1 MRLLLVILLLL
12 VAGGGY
18 TWWHHRPLHDAPGV
32 VAGAEPTQDDIAA
45 GTLLKQGHFALAP
58 RAKFA
63 MTGRV
68 LSREDYQ
75 LDDLAPIAPTDLA
88 MGWGRMSDS
97 AVLDRI
103 RISQSNRYYYWYTQE
118 FPIPRREI
126 EDSSANMHMIPAN
139 DTVARELKDVRPG
152 EVIHFEGFLVDV
164 NRDDGWHAATSLTRE
179 DTGAGGCEIVLVES
193 LRQER
198 PPGRA
203 DRYRVRE

>member
-1 MRLLLVILLLL
+1 MRVWLVILFLLIG
-12 VAGGGY
+12 GGGY
-18 TWWHHRPLHDAPGV
+18 AWWHHRAVHDAPGIL
-32 VAGAEPTQDDIAA
+32 AGGVPTQKDLAA
-45 GTLLKQGHFALAP
+45 GTSLTRGHFTLDP

-88 MGWGRMSDS
+88 LGWDRMSDT
-97 AVLDRI
+97 AVIDRI
-103 RISQSNRYYYWYTQE
+103 RISQSNRFYYWYTEQ

-139 DTVARELKDVRPG
+139 DTVARELRRVRPG
-152 EVIHFEGFLVDV
+152 EIIHFEGFLVDV
-164 NRDDGWHAATSLTRE
+164 HRDDGWRANTSLTRE

-193 LRQER
+193 LSDVR
-198 PPGRA
+198 PPRQ
-203 DRYRVRE
+203 

>member
-1 MRLLLVILLLL
+1 MRVWWVVLLLL
-12 VAGGGY
+12 LGWGGY
-18 TWWHHRPLHDAPGV
+18 SWWHHRPVHDAPGI
-32 VAGAEPTQDDIAA
+32 VAGDIPTQKDLAP
-45 GTLLKQGHFALAP
+45 GTSLTRGRFSLEP

-75 LDDLAPIAPTDLA
+75 LDEMAPIAPTDLA
-88 MGWGRMSDS
+88 LGWGRMSDN

-103 RISQSNRYYYWYTQE
+103 RIAQSNRYYYWYAQQ
-118 FPIPRREI
+118 FPIPRHEI

-139 DTVARELKDVRPG
+139 DVVARELRDVHPG

-164 NRDDGWHAATSLTRE
+164 RRDDGWHAVTSLTRE

-193 LRQER
+193 LREDR
-198 PPGRA
+198 PVTGR
-203 DRYRVRE
+203 R